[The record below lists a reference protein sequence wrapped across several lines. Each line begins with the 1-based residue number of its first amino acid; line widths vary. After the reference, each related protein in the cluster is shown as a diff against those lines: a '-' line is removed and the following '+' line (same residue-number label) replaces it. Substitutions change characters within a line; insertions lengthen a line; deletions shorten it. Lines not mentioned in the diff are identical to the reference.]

1 MESDFLSL
9 PYIITNIV
17 AVFTVISAMLW
28 PTVSRVLLSTI
39 FIGAFGLNLFTA
51 LVNPSAYL
59 EFGEFS
65 TSDFYRSIILGP
77 FSSHVTLYVSLIAVS
92 QLLIGVF
99 ISYRGK
105 LMKIAMI
112 GAMIFLIA
120 IAPLGYGSAF
130 PASLLMAMALVILL
144 SRNIR
149 FNVYEIIYHKTS
161 YSN

>member
-1 MESDFLSL
+1 MESDYLSL

-17 AVFTVISAMLW
+17 AVFIVISAMLW

-39 FIGAFGLNLFTA
+39 FIGAFALNLFTA
-51 LVNPSAYL
+51 VMNPSAYL

-65 TSDFYRSIILGP
+65 TSDFYRSLILGP
-77 FSSHVTLYVSLIAVS
+77 FSSHVTLYVSLIAVC
-92 QLLIGVF
+92 QLLIGIF
-99 ISYRGK
+99 ISYRGR
-105 LMKIAMI
+105 LMKLAMI
-112 GAMIFLIA
+112 GAMVFLVA

-130 PASLLMAMALVILL
+130 PSTIIMTTALVILF

-149 FNVYEIIYHKTS
+149 FNVYEVLHHKTS